1 MQRRLVRRSLESVH
15 RASAIAIMVRVDRP
29 RAVILDLR
37 GVIANKNFDL
47 YSDAKKS
54 FYKANLRSFLE
65 DDRDMWLSSK
75 ARVNL
80 KHVYKMARSEQTARI
95 SAKTISEQEPILV
108 PLNSTDDLDEAQE
121 ALRLYINWTLEH
133 NPRDRATGLF
143 LEQMQVWGYHQKLL
157 QTPVYPDV
165 LPFLK
170 STKDAGV
177 AILMTGASDRAF
189 DMVMI
194 NTTAGDL
201 RKYFTS
207 EGTKNGHVQI
217 NFSRKDKSFAK
228 FDLLENKQSLL
239 ITHSH
244 VIANKAYNSNMRVL
258 MIVRP
263 DIDPNWQKRISETS
277 SKVHTVGSLP
287 IIPVS
292 DQIGH
297 DSDPLETHDDS
308 DRDSDDEL
316 KLHAVKSKITA
327 DDVKNFTVVK
337 SLAEVQFLPV
347 RKTSPKPPPPQ
358 HAPVRK

>member
-1 MQRRLVRRSLESVH
+1 
-15 RASAIAIMVRVDRP
+15 MVRVERP

-47 YSDAKKS
+47 YSTAKKS
-54 FYKANLRSFLE
+54 FYKANLRTFLE
-65 DDRDMWLSSK
+65 DDDMWQKSK
-75 ARVNL
+75 TSVNL
-80 KHVYKMARSEQTARI
+80 QHVYKMARSEQTARI
-95 SAKTISEQEPILV
+95 SAKTIPKQEPTLV
-108 PLNSTDDLDEAQE
+108 APSSDDLEDMQE
-121 ALRLYINWTLEH
+121 ALRLYITYTLEH

-143 LEQMQVWGYHQKLL
+143 LEQMQVWGYHQNLL

-170 STKDAGV
+170 NMKETG
-177 AILMTGASDRAF
+177 IFTLMTGASDKTF
-189 DMVMI
+189 DMVMK

-201 RKYFTS
+201 RSFFVA

-217 NFSRKDKSFAK
+217 NFSRKDKSFPK

-244 VIANKAYNSNMRVL
+244 VTANKAYNSNMRVL

-287 IIPVS
+287 IIAVS

-297 DSDPLETHDDS
+297 DSDPPEMHDDS
-308 DRDSDDEL
+308 ETDSDDDL
-316 KLHAVKSKITA
+316 KLHTVKSNITA

-337 SLAEVQFLPV
+337 SLAEVQFVPL
-347 RKTSPKPPPPQ
+347 RKTSPKPPLPQ
-358 HAPVRK
+358 QAPMRK